1 MRIYGDLVSGNCL
14 KVKIV
19 ADYLRLSYRW
29 VPIDILKGE
38 SRTPDYLSRFPA
50 GQVPGGRI
58 RGRSVSGPIERD
70 HPLSFPRERV
80 DPA

>member
-50 GQVPGGRI
+50 GQVVPGSNSRTVGVWPNRT
-58 RGRSVSGPIERD
+58 RSSAI
-70 HPLSFPRERV
+70 FPAGAR
-80 DPA
+80 